1 MTGSPRHWVSAPLSD
16 LLREPLRN
24 GHSAKASGSERGV
37 RTLTLT
43 AVTEGNFSEVN
54 TKVTSADPR
63 KVDSLWLEPDDILIE
78 RSNTPELVGTAR
90 LFPGPTQYAIFPD
103 LLIRVRLVAQVSPK
117 LLEAYF
123 QTGPVRSYF
132 RRSAKGISGSMPKI
146 SQGVI
151 SDLTVPLPP
160 SGEQTRIVSAL
171 DSYFTRLD
179 AAEQA
184 LKRVQTNLK
193 RYRASVLKA
202 AVEGRLVPT
211 EAELARREGR
221 EYEPAEKLLERILV
235 ERRKRWEEAELE
247 KMRAKGKELKDDK
260 WKVQYVV
267 PAGPEVSDPP
277 ELPDGWC
284 WATTDQL
291 FHFVTSG
298 SRGWAKY
305 YSEQGAMFLRMG
317 NLDHDTIA
325 LDLSEVQRVTPPPGA
340 EGMRTRVMGGDILIS
355 ITADVGMVGLIPDE
369 LGEAYINQH
378 VALARPVPGAYSRH
392 LAWYL
397 ASESGGKQQLGSLER
412 GATKVGLGLTDIR
425 SVLLPLPPRAEQ
437 ERMVAEIEQ
446 KWDEILA
453 MEESARRS
461 ILRISRLRQSILK
474 WAFEGKLVDQDP
486 DDEPASV
493 LLERIRAERAAAK
506 PVRRRRGTG
515 RS

>member
-1 MTGSPRHWVSAPLSD
+1 MSADLPTGWSVAPLRELADIQLGKMLDKKRTEGKRLPYLRNVNVRWGHVDVDD
-16 LLREPLRN
+16 LLEMPFKDGEL
-24 GHSAKASGSERGV
+24 ERYSVAPG
-37 RTLTLT
+37 
-43 AVTEGNFSEVN
+43 
-54 TKVTSADPR
+54 
-63 KVDSLWLEPDDILIE
+63 DILVCE
-78 RSNTPELVGTAR
+78 GGE
-90 LFPGPTQYAIFPD
+90 PGRAAVWRGETDMMFQKA
-103 LLIRVRLVAQVSPK
+103 LHRVRFRGEIDPSWLVYQ
-117 LLEAYF
+117 LLHDATLGLLQAYF
-123 QTGPVRSYF
+123 TGTTIDHLTRTSISRYRVRV
-132 RRSAKGISGSMPKI
+132 P
-146 SQGVI
+146 
-151 SDLTVPLPP
+151 PLP
-160 SGEQTRIVSAL
+160 EQCRVVSAL

-184 LKRVQTNLK
+184 LKRVQANLK

-221 EYEPAEKLLERILV
+221 EYEPAEALLERILA

-247 KMRAKGKELKDDK
+247 KMRARGKEPKDDT
-260 WKVQYVV
+260 WKLQYNE
-267 PAGPEVSDPP
+267 PTGPNVSVPP
-277 ELPDGWC
+277 ELPEGWC

-355 ITADVGMVGLIPDE
+355 ITADVGMVGLIPDD

-378 VALARPVPGAYSRH
+378 VALARAVPGAYSRH

-412 GATKVGLGLTDIR
+412 GATKVGLGLIDLR
-425 SVLLPLPPRAEQ
+425 SVLLPLPPRDEQ

-446 KWDEILA
+446 RWDEVLR
-453 MEESARRS
+453 MEESAKRS
-461 ILRISRLRQSILK
+461 ILRIARLRQSILK

-493 LLERIRAERAAAK
+493 LLEHIRAERAA
-506 PVRRRRGTG
+506 VRPTKRTRKG
-515 RS
+515 RK